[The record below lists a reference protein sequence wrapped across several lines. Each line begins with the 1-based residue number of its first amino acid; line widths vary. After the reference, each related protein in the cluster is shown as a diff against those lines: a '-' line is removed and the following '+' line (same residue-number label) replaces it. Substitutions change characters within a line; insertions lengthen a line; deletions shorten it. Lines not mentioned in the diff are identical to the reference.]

1 MSTQKIA
8 GIFIKVFYGVL
19 VISFLSFAI
28 PFAYWLTSKDLQPS
42 YFMWGVGYANF
53 YVLWPLLI
61 LSFIGLIILNYKL
74 YGASRGTERIS
85 LLLVILSIAILLVY
99 LGSKELKYKNNQL
112 EVVFK
117 NNTSKPIKYIDLYG
131 RGALTEL
138 DSLAPFTDSTVIF
151 RGKAIL
157 RQIENPYD
165 NEVSLRYYF
174 DSTYFR
180 QPVLKGFGKWT
191 VFNGPFQLDFYGPDS
206 VEFKYLPRK
215 TKP

>member
-1 MSTQKIA
+1 MTTQKIEK
-8 GIFIKVFYGVL
+8 IFNKVFYGIL
-19 VISFLSFAI
+19 VISFLSFVI
-28 PFAYWLTSKDLQPS
+28 PFAYWLTSSDMQPS

-61 LSFIGLIILNYKL
+61 ISFTGLIILNYKI
-74 YGASRGTERIS
+74 YGLSRGTERLS
-85 LLLVILSIAILLVY
+85 LLLVILTFATLIVY
-99 LGSKELKYKNNQL
+99 LGSKEIKYKNNRL

-117 NNTSKPIKYIDLYG
+117 NNTPKTIKYIELFG

-138 DSLAPFTDSTVIF
+138 DSLAPFADSIVTF
-151 RGKAIL
+151 RGKEII
-157 RQIENPYD
+157 RNIDNHYE
-165 NEVSLRYYF
+165 NEVSLRYYI

-206 VEFKYLPRK
+206 VEFEYLPR
-215 TKP
+215 